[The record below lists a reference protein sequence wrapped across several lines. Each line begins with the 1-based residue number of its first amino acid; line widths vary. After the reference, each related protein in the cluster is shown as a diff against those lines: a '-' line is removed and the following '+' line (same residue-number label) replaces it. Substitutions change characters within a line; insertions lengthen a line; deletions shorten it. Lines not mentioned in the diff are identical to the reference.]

1 MPNKSTAAIGRW
13 LDGGRREKFGRAAIK
28 ARRVLLGNR
37 RQSGLFFKVFVYTML
52 ISLGFVYLYPILH
65 MIVTSVKSLPD
76 LLDVSVN
83 WVPTALSLDNFK
95 QAFDV
100 LHFETALWDTILIGL
115 LPAVGQTIS
124 CALAGY
130 AFARYKFPFKRLAFA
145 LVIVTFI
152 LPPYVLMVP
161 KYTMFSDYKLL
172 GSLGTLLLPALTGQ
186 GINSAIFILIF
197 SQFFK
202 QTPIS
207 LDEAARVDGAG
218 ESRIFFEIAVPL
230 SIPAVVVSFLFSFVW
245 YWNET
250 YFLSLYLGS
259 SAMGK
264 ADAMATLLVQLSR
277 FEQSYL
283 GYMQSLSQSWGAG
296 HFGES
301 VANEAI
307 KMAAT
312 LITIL
317 PLLIVYLVLQ
327 KQFVQSIDRTGIT
340 GE

>member
-1 MPNKSTAAIGRW
+1 MPNKPTDIRGRW
-13 LDGGRREKFGRAAIK
+13 MDQNRRERLGHAVLKTRK
-28 ARRVLLGNR
+28 VLLGNR

-83 WVPTALSLDNFK
+83 WVPTSLSLSNFK
-95 QAFDV
+95 QAIDV
-100 LHFETALWDTILIGL
+100 LHFETALLDTLLIGL
-115 LPAVGQTIS
+115 LPSIGQTIS

-172 GSLGTLLLPALTGQ
+172 GSLGTLILPAITGQ

-264 ADAMATLLVQLSR
+264 ADAMATLLTQLSR

-283 GYMQSLSQSWGAG
+283 GYMQSLSPWSIFNFSSS
-296 HFGES
+296 HYLSLFYIFYFIFFIIS
-301 VANEAI
+301 FFF
-307 KMAAT
+307 
-312 LITIL
+312 
-317 PLLIVYLVLQ
+317 LL
-327 KQFVQSIDRTGIT
+327 QFTK
-340 GE
+340 

>member
-1 MPNKSTAAIGRW
+1 MPNDRLLS
-13 LDGGRREKFGRAAIK
+13 RRQRLARMGLKT
-28 ARRVLLGNR
+28 RRVLMGNR
-37 RQSGLFFKVFVYTML
+37 TRSGVLFKVFVYVML

-65 MIVTSVKSLPD
+65 MMVTSVKSLPD

-83 WVPTALSLDNFK
+83 WVPTTLSLDNFK
-95 QAFDV
+95 QAIDV
-100 LHFETALWDTILIGL
+100 LHFETSLLDTLLIGF
-115 LPAVGQTIS
+115 LPAIGQTVS

-130 AFARYKFPFKRLAFA
+130 AFARYHFPLKRLAMA
-145 LVIVTFI
+145 LVMVTFI

-172 GSLGTLLLPALTGQ
+172 GTMGALLLPASLGQ

-197 SQFFK
+197 TQFFK
-202 QTPIS
+202 QTPLS

-264 ADAMATLLVQLSR
+264 ADAMTTLLVQLSR
-277 FEQSYL
+277 FEASYK
-283 GYMQSLSQSWGAG
+283 GYLQSLSQSWAAG
-296 HFGES
+296 NMAES

-317 PLLIVYLVLQ
+317 PLLVVYLVLQ

>member
-1 MPNKSTAAIGRW
+1 MRDEMTNRPVS
-13 LDGGRREKFGRAAIK
+13 REERLNRFAWK
-28 ARRVLLGNR
+28 ARRIFLGNR
-37 RQSGLFFKVFVYTML
+37 RQSGLLFQAFVYAML
-52 ISLGFVYLYPILH
+52 ISLGFVYLYPLLY
-65 MIVTSVKSLPD
+65 MVVTSVKSLPD

-83 WVPTALSLDNFK
+83 WVPTALSGDNFK
-95 QAFDV
+95 QAYEV
-100 LHFETALWDTILIGL
+100 LNFWDALWDTIQISV
-115 LPAVGQTIS
+115 LPAICQTIA
-124 CALAGY
+124 CALTGY
-130 AFARYKFPFKRLAFA
+130 AFARYRFPFRKLAFA
-145 LVIVTFI
+145 LVLVTFI

-172 GSLGTLLLPALTGQ
+172 GKLGTLVLPAGLGQ
-186 GINSAIFILIF
+186 GMNSAIFILIF
-197 SQFFK
+197 AQFFR
-202 QTPIS
+202 QTPLS

-218 ESRIFFEIAVPL
+218 ESRIFVEIAIPL
-230 SIPAVVVSFLFSFVW
+230 SIPAIVVSFLFSLVW

-264 ADAMATLLVQLSR
+264 ADAMASLLVQLSR

-283 GYMQSLSQSWGAG
+283 GYMQSLSQSWSAA
-296 HFGES
+296 HLSET

-307 KMAAT
+307 RMAAT
-312 LITIL
+312 LIAIV
-317 PLLIVYLVLQ
+317 PLLLVYLVLQ